1 MRACSALSERPPVA
15 GRPHPAGCR
24 RWRRLWLTLLL
35 LCPPLPAAATA
46 EADQAGP
53 PFVLPNA
60 SVREVDNVYRL
71 DAVARLRLTQP
82 VREALDNGVDLTIAW
97 EVEIDR
103 RNDWWLDSDVAYIVQ
118 RYRLSFHELSLQY
131 VVTNLNT
138 GQQRSYTRLQTALDR
153 IGTLIGFP
161 LIDRVLLDDGGRYNG
176 HVRVRLLQEELPL
189 PLRAVALFSGA
200 WKLESEWYQWSFE

>member
-1 MRACSALSERPPVA
+1 MRACSALPERPPA
-15 GRPHPAGCR
+15 DRPATGGGRR
-24 RWRRLWLTLLL
+24 SRRLWLTLLL
-35 LCPPLPAAATA
+35 LCPPIPVAAAA
-46 EADQAGP
+46 EADEAST

-71 DAVARLRLTQP
+71 DAVARLRLTAP

-97 EVEIDR
+97 EIEINR
-103 RNDWWLDSDVAYIVQ
+103 HNDWWLDSDVAHLVQ

-138 GQQRSYTRLQTALDR
+138 GQQRSYTRLQSALNR
-153 IGTLIGFP
+153 IGMLIGFP
-161 LIDRVLLDDGGRYNG
+161 LIDRVLLDDGGRYSG

-200 WKLESEWYQWSFE
+200 WNLESEWYQWSFE